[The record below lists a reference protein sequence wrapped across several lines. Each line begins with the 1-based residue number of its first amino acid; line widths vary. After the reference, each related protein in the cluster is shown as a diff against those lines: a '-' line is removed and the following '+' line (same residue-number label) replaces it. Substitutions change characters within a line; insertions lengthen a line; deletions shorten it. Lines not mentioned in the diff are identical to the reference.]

1 MNPNHRLLAIHFA
14 FVALLCLPT
23 LGCRSD
29 GKASAQASPPPTP
42 VTFIQVGAEDVPIYQ
57 DYAAQTYARDMVD
70 VRGRVDGY
78 IEKRLFQVGADVQ
91 AGQTLYM
98 LDVRPYEA
106 EVAKAKG
113 ALEQNQANLEFAKK
127 QVALAQ
133 AEADLAQA
141 QANMLKAKQDVTR
154 LEPLVKQEAAAQ
166 QDLDNAM
173 A

>member
-1 MNPNHRLLAIHFA
+1 MNPTHRSLAIRSA
-14 FVALLCLPT
+14 VVALLCLPA

-29 GKASAQASPPPTP
+29 GKASAQTAPPASP
-42 VTFIQVGAEDVPIYQ
+42 VTFIQVGPEDVPIYQ
-57 DYAAQTYARDMVD
+57 DYAAQTYARDMVE

-91 AGQTLYM
+91 AGQTLYV

-113 ALEQNQANLEFAKK
+113 ALEQSQANLEFAKK

-133 AEADLAQA
+133 AEADL
-141 QANMLKAKQDVTR
+141 
-154 LEPLVKQEAAAQ
+154 
-166 QDLDNAM
+166 
-173 A
+173 